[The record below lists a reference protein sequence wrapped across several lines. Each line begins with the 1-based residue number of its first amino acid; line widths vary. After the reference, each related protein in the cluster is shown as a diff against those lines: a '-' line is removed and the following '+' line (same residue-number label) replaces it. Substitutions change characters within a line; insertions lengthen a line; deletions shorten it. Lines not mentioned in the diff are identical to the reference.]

1 MPSASRRQMGELAE
15 MTGLGADAFK
25 PVRRLSGGMQRKL
38 EIIRGLSNPRRVLF
52 LDEPTSGL
60 DVASRRTLWQYIEDL
75 RRHREITICLTTHQL
90 MEAEDANR
98 ICILDH
104 GRVAALGSPRQ
115 VKAQL
120 VHERLHIDAADRG
133 ALRRGPEQ
141 MKLAVTEEGHFVVS
155 LDGHSAF
162 EVIHAIKEALTM
174 LRTESPSL
182 EDAYLRI
189 LETGEGA

>member
-1 MPSASRRQMGELAE
+1 MPSASRRQIGELAE
-15 MTGLGADAFK
+15 MIGLGADVFK

-38 EIIRGLSNPRRVLF
+38 EIIRGLMHHPRVVF
-52 LDEPTSGL
+52 SEEPRSGL

-133 ALRRGPEQ
+133 ALRRRLEQ
-141 MKLAVTEEGHFVVS
+141 MKLAFTEDGHFVVS
-155 LDGHSAF
+155 LRGHSAF
-162 EVIHAIKEALTM
+162 AVIHTIKEPLTI

-182 EDAYLRI
+182 
-189 LETGEGA
+189 